1 MSKLSI
7 RAGSGKKK
15 KGDSKKAGGGKDLR
29 ICSEMC
35 SAFCLQPSGPS
46 GPNLAR
52 RSGLAWGVGGWGSFF
67 FGVSDVLRTALPC
80 LCSQMLLRSDGSQDI
95 RFRGVLEQHLRSLV
109 CS

>member
-67 FGVSDVLRTALPC
+67 FWGFGCAEDSTPLP
-80 LCSQMLLRSDGSQDI
+80 LLPDASK
-95 RFRGVLEQHLRSLV
+95 E
-109 CS
+109 